1 MALVATWTKKTFHFN
16 FKARTSRGVMADRD
30 SWFVKIADKALPD
43 CVGIG
48 EAGPLPGLSKE
59 AGDAF
64 EQDLSRYIDL
74 FNGANIDYRSLEPL
88 DWKGLSQCI
97 MKACPTVNQFS
108 AILFALETALLDLK
122 NEGKRLLFK
131 NKFVGGAAIP
141 INGLIWMGGMD
152 EMLQQIEIKIQEGFR
167 CLKLKVGGLD
177 FEKECDILQYIRRKY
192 FRMDISLRLDAN
204 GAFKPDEAV
213 YKLHELSRY
222 KIHSIEQPIKAGLAD
237 MAALCAYSPIPIA
250 LDEEL
255 IGVYT
260 FEEKERLLSRIK
272 PQFIIL
278 KPTLHGGLAGCNEW
292 IELAQANGIG
302 WWLTSALES
311 NIGLNALAQFASAFD
326 NPLPQGLGTGK
337 IYEDNIPS
345 PLEIREGMLFYQAS
359 RPWDVGKCND
369 EQSTGTSCEEDTTG
383 L

>member
-1 MALVATWTKKTFHFN
+1 MK
-16 FKARTSRGVMADRD
+16 RE
-30 SWFVKIADKALPD
+30 SWFIKIATQEHPA

-48 EAGPLPGLSKE
+48 EAGPLPGLSQE
-59 AGDAF
+59 AGEAF
-64 EQDLSRYIDL
+64 EEDLAKLIDL
-74 FNGANIDYRSLEPL
+74 FNTASIGHKLLEQP
-88 DWKGLSQCI
+88 DWKTLSQQVV
-97 MKACPTVNQFS
+97 KACPVVERFS

-122 NEGKRLLFK
+122 NGGKRILF
-131 NKFVGGAAIP
+131 NNQFVQGLSIP

-204 GAFKPDEAV
+204 GAFKPDEAM

-222 KIHSIEQPIKAGLAD
+222 KIHSIEQPIKAGMAD
-237 MAALCAYSPIPIA
+237 MAAMCAHSPIPIA

-255 IGVYT
+255 IGVNT
-260 FEEKERLLSRIK
+260 LAERDTLLSRIK

-292 IELAQANGIG
+292 IDLAQAKGIG

-311 NIGLNALAQFASAFD
+311 NIGLNAIAQFTSTFD

-345 PLEIREGMLFYQAS
+345 PLETKDSMLSYNPS
-359 RPWDVGKCND
+359 NPWDIS
-369 EQSTGTSCEEDTTG
+369 QLS
-383 L
+383 